1 MFFRLC
7 RPKKSVVN
15 NQFCTCNTRE
25 PTDNKLTGVAVS
37 QQNFLYKS
45 RWQVYLA
52 CSHSLTGFPAGISGK
67 EPACSA
73 GDLKDRVQY
82 PGGEN
87 GNPLQYSCLE
97 NPVDRGALWAAVHR
111 ITQSWTRLKRLSMH
125 TCIGEGNGNSFHYT
139 CLENPRDRGAW

>member
-1 MFFRLC
+1 M
-7 RPKKSVVN
+7 
-15 NQFCTCNTRE
+15 
-25 PTDNKLTGVAVS
+25 AVS

-45 RWQVYLA
+45 RWQEYLA

-87 GNPLQYSCLE
+87 GYPLQYSWLE
-97 NPVDRGALWAAVHR
+97 NPMDRGALRAAIHR
-111 ITQSWTRLKRLSMH
+111 GTESDTAEA
-125 TCIGEGNGNSFHYT
+125 T
-139 CLENPRDRGAW
+139 

>member
-25 PTDNKLTGVAVS
+25 PTDNKLTGVVVF

-82 PGGEN
+82 PGGGN
-87 GNPLQYSCLE
+87 GYPLQYSWLE
-97 NPVDRGALWAAVHR
+97 NPTDRGALRATIHR
-111 ITQSWTRLKRLSMH
+111 VTKSRTQLKQLSTH
-125 TCIGEGNGNSFHYT
+125 SLTIPSLFFSNSLKHV
-139 CLENPRDRGAW
+139 

>member
-25 PTDNKLTGVAVS
+25 PTDNKLTGVVVF

-67 EPACSA
+67 EPAYSA

-82 PGGEN
+82 PGGGKWLPTPVFLAGESH
-87 GNPLQYSCLE
+87 GQRSLEGYNPQGHKESDTAE
-97 NPVDRGALWAAVHR
+97 
-111 ITQSWTRLKRLSMH
+111 TT
-125 TCIGEGNGNSFHYT
+125 
-139 CLENPRDRGAW
+139 